1 MSEYE
6 PELGQAC
13 FGQAWQPRE
22 CPLNVQRVLDAL
34 QSAWPVLLGTP
45 NPFSNTG
52 ERFDGKAF
60 RAHAYSWN
68 DDEHQDFNFA
78 WRDVRVSWY
87 KYLGRGTSINR
98 RMSDAEITEMFRE
111 CMSEL
116 LLLNEPKK
124 P

>member
-6 PELGQAC
+6 PELGQAF
-13 FGQAWQPRE
+13 FGQSWQRIE
-22 CPLNVQRVLDAL
+22 CPPNVQRVLDSL
-34 QSAWPVLLGTP
+34 QSAWSVLMGTP

-52 ERFDGKAF
+52 ERFDGKSF
-60 RAHAYSWN
+60 RAHAYSWD
-68 DDEHQDFNFA
+68 DDEHQEFNFA

-98 RMSDAEITEMFRE
+98 RMSNAEVAEMFRE

-116 LLLNEPKK
+116 LSINEQIK